1 VRSSALAH
9 LLFSAMATSEQIG
22 DEWWEKMMKV
32 LDRLEDRLETVVVG
46 QHRLQK
52 QADRV
57 AAAARKAQER
67 EFLIVART
75 ETAAHDMIDEMSTE
89 KVVWD
94 AEVLFDFDS
103 HGLLQRLAQGEGD
116 QTHNNCEQGAVS
128 DVPCM
133 LVGMTHQARTH
144 LMFSEVGLKV
154 AWDQEMQSETHMHEG
169 LLKQL
174 AQGGEDLE
182 ESTSKAADVEDVICN
197 ENMLH
202 DFNSHNDL
210 RQQLANDQV
219 LHARSDN
226 EIRDE
231 ETGHD
236 ELLDQLAS
244 NGNDVSASE
253 QHCLAVSDDSS
264 QECTRAQAE
273 IIEEEEPPK
282 ANENHVLDDR
292 QLQPYVLEASP
303 ACSTFER
310 QNVMQHEASA
320 SSQGSLTSFEGGLTS
335 YGDSVQ
341 VVGEHQLVSEES
353 LEECKRDEV
362 KRNIQDA
369 VKTDGGYVL
378 DCREFQLAASEVSS
392 SENNMVEVQGAAQE
406 EPLPLN
412 GVDEN
417 SDKGDFVCK
426 EQAQLC
432 VTNESLAAQLQ
443 GNVEFAKV
451 LQCQNSDPG
460 WYDVGFGSCTKRVVP
475 LLHRHYTQQ
484 PQDYVV
490 SLHDQLLDTDIHMIC
505 RPDPCAVDRYLSVE
519 EMYGCILLT
528 ESASSKAGIALP
540 RDVALFSD
548 QVTTDTADVLKRIL
562 RNSDGTNSEA
572 IPRQQR
578 DPRIDRSH
586 WNDDDRSKKQF
597 LLWIIRPWDPGLH
610 YMACGCLGTSNVS
623 TGR

>member
-1 VRSSALAH
+1 M
-9 LLFSAMATSEQIG
+9 FSAMATFKHTSDEQ
-22 DEWWEKMMKV
+22 WEKMMEV
-32 LDRLEDRLETVVVG
+32 LDRLEDRLEAVMVG

-75 ETAAHDMIDEMSTE
+75 ETTAHDMIDEISTK

-116 QTHNNCEQGAVS
+116 QTHNNCEQGVVS

-133 LVGMTHQARTH
+133 LVGMPHQANTH

-154 AWDQEMQSETHMHEG
+154 AWDEEMQSETHMHEG

-202 DFNSHNDL
+202 DFSSHNDL

-219 LHARSDN
+219 FHARSDN

-253 QHCLAVSDDSS
+253 QHYLVVSDDSS

-273 IIEEEEPPK
+273 IIEEEKLPK
-282 ANENHVLDDR
+282 ADENHVLDDR
-292 QLQPYVLEASP
+292 QLQPPVLEASP

-310 QNVMQHEASA
+310 QNVMQHEASV
-320 SSQGSLTSFEGGLTS
+320 SSQGSLTSFEEELTS
-335 YGDSVQ
+335 YGDNVQ
-341 VVGEHQLVSEES
+341 AVGEHQLVVSKES

-362 KRNIQDA
+362 KRNIQKA
-369 VKTDGGYVL
+369 VKSDGGYVL
-378 DCREFQLAASEVSS
+378 DCRNFS
-392 SENNMVEVQGAAQE
+392 
-406 EPLPLN
+406 
-412 GVDEN
+412 
-417 SDKGDFVCK
+417 
-426 EQAQLC
+426 
-432 VTNESLAAQLQ
+432 
-443 GNVEFAKV
+443 
-451 LQCQNSDPG
+451 
-460 WYDVGFGSCTKRVVP
+460 
-475 LLHRHYTQQ
+475 LLHHK
-484 PQDYVV
+484 
-490 SLHDQLLDTDIHMIC
+490 SLLQ
-505 RPDPCAVDRYLSVE
+505 
-519 EMYGCILLT
+519 
-528 ESASSKAGIALP
+528 K
-540 RDVALFSD
+540 
-548 QVTTDTADVLKRIL
+548 TTWLKC
-562 RNSDGTNSEA
+562 
-572 IPRQQR
+572 
-578 DPRIDRSH
+578 
-586 WNDDDRSKKQF
+586 K
-597 LLWIIRPWDPGLH
+597 GLH
-610 YMACGCLGTSNVS
+610 KKNHCL
-623 TGR
+623 

>member
-1 VRSSALAH
+1 VYSYKYQDHVLEQQKGNVVDFCYEAKHLTRVTSRRPSRELTPGNAAPGAKGRDKWYQSFRSSASRGAVRVFLIGVFAAVTRVFDTGSRLH
-9 LLFSAMATSEQIG
+9 RRLSASASRHRRSSISGRQSTWWCWRRIPEKSSTLTQPMFSAMATFKHTSDEQ
-22 DEWWEKMMKV
+22 WEKMMEV
-32 LDRLEDRLETVVVG
+32 LDRLEDRLEAVMVG

-75 ETAAHDMIDEMSTE
+75 ETTAHDMIDEISTK

-116 QTHNNCEQGAVS
+116 QTHNNCEHGVVS

-133 LVGMTHQARTH
+133 LVGMPHQANTH

-154 AWDQEMQSETHMHEG
+154 AWDEEMQSETHMHEG

-219 LHARSDN
+219 FHARSDN

-253 QHCLAVSDDSS
+253 QHYLVVSDDSS

-273 IIEEEEPPK
+273 IIEEEKLPK
-282 ANENHVLDDR
+282 ADENHVLDDR
-292 QLQPYVLEASP
+292 QLQPPVLEASP

-310 QNVMQHEASA
+310 QNVMQHEASV
-320 SSQGSLTSFEGGLTS
+320 SSQGSLTSFEEELTS
-335 YGDSVQ
+335 YGDNVQ
-341 VVGEHQLVSEES
+341 AVGEHQLVVSKES

-362 KRNIQDA
+362 KRNIQKA
-369 VKTDGGYVL
+369 VKSDGGYVL
-378 DCREFQLAASEVSS
+378 DCRNFS
-392 SENNMVEVQGAAQE
+392 
-406 EPLPLN
+406 
-412 GVDEN
+412 
-417 SDKGDFVCK
+417 
-426 EQAQLC
+426 
-432 VTNESLAAQLQ
+432 
-443 GNVEFAKV
+443 
-451 LQCQNSDPG
+451 
-460 WYDVGFGSCTKRVVP
+460 
-475 LLHRHYTQQ
+475 LLHHK
-484 PQDYVV
+484 
-490 SLHDQLLDTDIHMIC
+490 SLLQ
-505 RPDPCAVDRYLSVE
+505 
-519 EMYGCILLT
+519 
-528 ESASSKAGIALP
+528 K
-540 RDVALFSD
+540 
-548 QVTTDTADVLKRIL
+548 TTWLKC
-562 RNSDGTNSEA
+562 
-572 IPRQQR
+572 
-578 DPRIDRSH
+578 
-586 WNDDDRSKKQF
+586 K
-597 LLWIIRPWDPGLH
+597 GLH
-610 YMACGCLGTSNVS
+610 KKNHCL
-623 TGR
+623 